1 MVQGWGYAVT
11 TLDNFLLKL
20 FDKYAELLK
29 KRFSVDFQEVS
40 VMPTSIRDW
49 LTNQ

>member
-1 MVQGWGYAVT
+1 M
-11 TLDNFLLKL
+11 LDNFLLKL

-40 VMPTSIRDW
+40 VAQILSLPFADKPPDSVYG
-49 LTNQ
+49 

>member
-1 MVQGWGYAVT
+1 M
-11 TLDNFLLKL
+11 LDNFLLKL

-40 VMPTSIRDW
+40 AMPTPVRNW
-49 LTNQ
+49 LTGR

>member
-1 MVQGWGYAVT
+1 VT

-29 KRFSVDFQEVS
+29 KRFSEDFQEVS
-40 VMPTSIRDW
+40 VFPFSTKIVLL
-49 LTNQ
+49 LTCS